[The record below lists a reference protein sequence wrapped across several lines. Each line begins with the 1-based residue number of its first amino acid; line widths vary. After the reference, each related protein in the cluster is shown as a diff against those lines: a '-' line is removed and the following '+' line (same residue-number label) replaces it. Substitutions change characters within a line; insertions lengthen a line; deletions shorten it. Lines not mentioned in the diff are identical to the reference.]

1 MLGGLFAGLGAG
13 GGIVVSKLLDSV
25 LPFKWTAQ
33 GKMFNAQKEWQG
45 ELEDTRMN
53 FQLQLETKR
62 QQLQENLEKRKE
74 ELQKYL
80 ADLNINNSR
89 EIALFQARAMRQT
102 QMLVSQQNARNA
114 LKSAFM
120 QDALKTFP
128 LNVSPLVLLSN
139 QSHSMGFLLSLSES
153 GDGRQATIPQVY
165 NEVQEASKHPEA
177 LNIFIA
183 PVHIDSK
190 IKNRRVL
197 SEQIWDTVYMRM
209 ESFFIEHYNRSSDH
223 PVIFYPTAWNDKY
236 NPGMHASE
244 TLHFFLKDLP
254 CIVIEPRFDGNKF
267 RIMFSSW
274 GLGYNSSTHHRTELA
289 FDVNIDA
296 VLAKSVYERSQKAL
310 RLIDAIKDTKILNRD
325 KQQFYDMGYAYMK
338 NIRLYES
345 LDLERRMQ
353 CGQMDEVDALGIY
366 NIFKIEPTQD
376 LAPLAEYLSTYIGL
390 NLALL
395 ADIHHLRSS
404 DVSPKLTSLLKEH
417 FPQIYADRD
426 MRNYLFTEYK
436 NNYDWLSREETL
448 LGISYSEDVRGGQAI
463 KVKKELEL
471 IDAQEMQDE
480 VFERVREYV
489 AKHLGFT
496 DSDFENVWKKLLD
509 DENSENLP
517 FFKEIMPHLPVEKKR
532 ELKRRI
538 DRLTA

>member
-25 LPFKWTAQ
+25 LPLKWTAQ

-165 NEVQEASKHPEA
+165 NEVEEASKHPEA

-338 NIRLYES
+338 NIRL
-345 LDLERRMQ
+345 
-353 CGQMDEVDALGIY
+353 
-366 NIFKIEPTQD
+366 
-376 LAPLAEYLSTYIGL
+376 
-390 NLALL
+390 
-395 ADIHHLRSS
+395 
-404 DVSPKLTSLLKEH
+404 
-417 FPQIYADRD
+417 
-426 MRNYLFTEYK
+426 
-436 NNYDWLSREETL
+436 
-448 LGISYSEDVRGGQAI
+448 
-463 KVKKELEL
+463 
-471 IDAQEMQDE
+471 
-480 VFERVREYV
+480 
-489 AKHLGFT
+489 
-496 DSDFENVWKKLLD
+496 
-509 DENSENLP
+509 
-517 FFKEIMPHLPVEKKR
+517 
-532 ELKRRI
+532 
-538 DRLTA
+538 